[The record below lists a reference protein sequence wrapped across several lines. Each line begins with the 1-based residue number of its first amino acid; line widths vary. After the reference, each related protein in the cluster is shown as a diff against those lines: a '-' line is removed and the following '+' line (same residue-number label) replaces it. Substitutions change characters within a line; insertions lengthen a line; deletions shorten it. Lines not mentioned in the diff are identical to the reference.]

1 MDHLSK
7 EKLDDFIKKAADYST
22 YHEPTE
28 YWTKSWLKVIHP
40 EQLKSIKGKRAL
52 VETLDDYIGDA
63 LDNSYEEIYNILKE
77 ITHES

>member
-28 YWTKSWLKVIHP
+28 YWTESWLKVIH
-40 EQLKSIKGKRAL
+40 LDNDYS
-52 VETLDDYIGDA
+52 ETLQ
-63 LDNSYEEIYNILKE
+63 KE
-77 ITHES
+77 IVEIIEKNIGENICKLKI